1 MVNPLGRCLAVRLRA
16 TWIAFPECSK
26 EPVMLNLVVYLQNY
40 LAYQLRRDDRGV
52 TSVEYALIIVGVA
65 VAIFAT
71 LGLLAG
77 SINGA
82 FNAVRAD
89 L

>member
-1 MVNPLGRCLAVRLRA
+1 MP
-16 TWIAFPECSK
+16 K
-26 EPVMLNLVVYLQNY
+26 EPFMLMYVAYLSNF
-40 LAYQLRRDDRGV
+40 LASSLRRNDRGV
-52 TSVEYALIIVGVA
+52 TSVEYALMIAGVA

-71 LGLLAG
+71 VGLLAG

>member
-1 MVNPLGRCLAVRLRA
+1 MP
-16 TWIAFPECSK
+16 K
-26 EPVMLNLVVYLQNY
+26 EPEMLNLVTYLHNY
-40 LAYQLRRDDRGV
+40 LAYTLRRNDRGV

>member
-1 MVNPLGRCLAVRLRA
+1 
-16 TWIAFPECSK
+16 
-26 EPVMLNLVVYLQNY
+26 MLNLVVYLQTY
-40 LAYQLRRDDRGV
+40 LAARLGRDDRGV

>member
-1 MVNPLGRCLAVRLRA
+1 MLMYVMFLQNWLAARLR
-16 TWIAFPECSK
+16 
-26 EPVMLNLVVYLQNY
+26 Q
-40 LAYQLRRDDRGV
+40 DDRGV
-52 TSVEYALIIVGVA
+52 TSVEYALIIAGVS

-71 LGLLAG
+71 VTLLAG

-82 FNAVRAD
+82 FNAVRND

>member
-1 MVNPLGRCLAVRLRA
+1 ML
-16 TWIAFPECSK
+16 K
-26 EPVMLNLVVYLQNY
+26 EPEMLNLVVYLQTY
-40 LAYQLRRDDRGV
+40 LAARLGRDDRGV

>member
-1 MVNPLGRCLAVRLRA
+1 MLMLVAYMQNFLAGPLH
-16 TWIAFPECSK
+16 
-26 EPVMLNLVVYLQNY
+26 
-40 LAYQLRRDDRGV
+40 RDDRGV